1 MRHGFRER
9 CHHKFCHHR
18 KPPPTIRL
26 PESLPIWESCRLWL
40 GLQEVHFLFLKGVI
54 EFMFEFSKLHR
65 NFYCN
70 AWRIWQPKI
79 NNGLKLQSIH
89 YEYLIEYT
97 GLRNIAN

>member
-1 MRHGFRER
+1 M
-9 CHHKFCHHR
+9 
-18 KPPPTIRL
+18 
-26 PESLPIWESCRLWL
+26 IWESCRLWL

-89 YEYLIEYT
+89 YGPWSNSLWAQEYLIEYT